1 MRQKIAIIFI
11 FLFYYCFENFEFS
24 TIYRMQQI
32 ELVIIFLLD
41 FDLVRQGEVSS
52 LGSRNEIKLVSII
65 RFFFMKCDVKK

>member
-1 MRQKIAIIFI
+1 
-11 FLFYYCFENFEFS
+11 
-24 TIYRMQQI
+24 MQRI

-41 FDLVRQGEVSS
+41 FDLVRQGEVSP